1 MGKTE
6 EGHKHLGL
14 SALGFPAWRRFFSL
28 LFFFEACPIPLYM
41 IFFFFYIARE
51 IALFHKYF
59 ESTEN
64 LLLVVD
70 ENSVCPPGTPQRS
83 LGSSSFK
90 ALKRS

>member
-41 IFFFFYIARE
+41 IFFFF
-51 IALFHKYF
+51 F
-59 ESTEN
+59 T
-64 LLLVVD
+64 
-70 ENSVCPPGTPQRS
+70 S
-83 LGSSSFK
+83 LGKLLYFTNILSQ
-90 ALKRS
+90 LRTYY